1 MAHYEQKA
9 LEHKQFVDYK
19 DVQYLRQFTTPH
31 AKIMGRKRTGMPAA
45 KQRQITLAIKRSR
58 YMALMPFVAA

>member
-1 MAHYEQKA
+1 MPKYEQRE

-19 DVQYLRQFTTPH
+19 DVPYLRQFTTPH

-45 KQRQITLAIKRSR
+45 KQREITLAIKRAR
-58 YMALMPFVAA
+58 FMALMPFVAA